1 MFYLCRAENDLLI
14 FSIYK
19 KQGLNLFHF
28 VFKPSAMKSNSKQYV
43 PQGGYGKNRR
53 MQSGAENL
61 YEPIINWAAL
71 WSRLWL
77 FVKRLF
83 AEIWFLISRR
93 RDTDQNQAFNNS
105 SKSSHPALPFLRK
118 ISLPLFK
125 ITVALGLFFYV
136 MQRDIQF
143 SIEMKAP
150 LAQAVSMETN
160 TAKVEQMGF
169 VQSVSFDGSTNK
181 ASDHSGKMNV
191 SNVEKYIERFAPIA
205 RAEMEKYNIPA
216 SVKMAQAILESSAG
230 QSVSAKMDNNH
241 FGQPM
246 AGQPFESAWLN
257 WREHSL
263 MINSQFANLAKH
275 GLDYRSWAR
284 GLEKGGYS
292 HNSNY
297 ANELLEIIDRFHLEQ
312 LDESTI

>member
-1 MFYLCRAENDLLI
+1 
-14 FSIYK
+14 
-19 KQGLNLFHF
+19 
-28 VFKPSAMKSNSKQYV
+28 MKSNSKQYV

-53 MQSGAENL
+53 MQSGAKNL

-77 FVKRLF
+77 FTKRLVL
-83 AEIWFLISRR
+83 EIWFLISRR
-93 RDTDQNQAFNNS
+93 KNTDQSKAYANQSN
-105 SKSSHPALPFLRK
+105 HPALPFLRK

-150 LAQAVSMETN
+150 LAQAASVEKNPT
-160 TAKVEQMGF
+160 KVEQMGF
-169 VQSVSFDGSTNK
+169 VQSVSLGGSSSKSN
-181 ASDHSGKMNV
+181 DHSAKMDV
-191 SNVEKYIERFAPIA
+191 ISVEKYIERFAPIA
-205 RAEMEKYNIPA
+205 RSEMERYHIPA
-216 SVKMAQAILESSAG
+216 SIKMAQAILESRAG

-263 MINSQFANLAKH
+263 MLNSQFSNLSKH

-292 HNSNY
+292 QNPNY

-312 LDESTI
+312 LDDSTI

>member
-1 MFYLCRAENDLLI
+1 
-14 FSIYK
+14 
-19 KQGLNLFHF
+19 
-28 VFKPSAMKSNSKQYV
+28 MKSNSKQYV

-53 MQSGAENL
+53 MQSGAKNL

-77 FVKRLF
+77 FTKRLF
-83 AEIWFLISRR
+83 LEIWFLISRR
-93 RDTDQNQAFNNS
+93 KNTDQSKVYANQ
-105 SKSSHPALPFLRK
+105 SKHPALPFFRK

-150 LAQAVSMETN
+150 LAQAVSVEKKPT
-160 TAKVEQMGF
+160 KVEQMGF
-169 VQSVSFDGSTNK
+169 VQSVSLGGSSSKSNDRS
-181 ASDHSGKMNV
+181 AKMDV
-191 SNVEKYIERFAPIA
+191 ISVEKYIERFAPIA
-205 RAEMEKYNIPA
+205 RSEMERYHIPA
-216 SVKMAQAILESSAG
+216 SIKMAQAILESRAG

-263 MINSQFANLAKH
+263 MLNSQFSNLNKH

-292 HNSNY
+292 QNSNY

-312 LDESTI
+312 LDDSTI